1 LREKRRHA
9 KELSERLLESKT
21 KIETAVKRI
30 EKNKESSTE
39 ALQIVGNKQ
48 SEAASLV
55 DELSKKRNEY
65 KEIYE
70 EMKRVKTEIDYT
82 TRLVDQARRRLVA
95 EFELWYR
102 NTYGS
107 NMDRNIQISQLDLFS
122 GNSPEVHKI
131 ILIIVLIMK

>member
-1 LREKRRHA
+1 
-9 KELSERLLESKT
+9 
-21 KIETAVKRI
+21 
-30 EKNKESSTE
+30 
-39 ALQIVGNKQ
+39 
-48 SEAASLV
+48 
-55 DELSKKRNEY
+55 
-65 KEIYE
+65 
-70 EMKRVKTEIDYT
+70 MKRVKTEIDYT